1 MNPLVI
7 VALVILILIAPKHF
21 KLVIAGAALAL
32 LAAERSTV
40 NAWSSYQEFA
50 TDYTEGVVRSSDE
63 TDNGKLAKALTY
75 CFTINGDRDDFDKIL
90 AMIEPKQFI
99 AAMHTPVDYFRS
111 HEIYGGW
118 IAQGAEYLS
127 YPFDVL
133 FLELGDN
140 FDSAVRHRLTGEDLK
155 DILDHQDAAKH
166 YIKKYLEALK
176 RTNMRPPPDIENGTE
191 NRFYF
196 AMVETNARV
205 QRTGVFDEV
214 PWEGRPN
221 VFDDIIKMYENY
233 KST

>member
-32 LAAERSTV
+32 LAAERSAV

-50 TDYTEGVVRSSDE
+50 TDYTEGVRSSDE

-90 AMIEPKQFI
+90 AMITQKDFVK
-99 AAMHTPVDYFRS
+99 AMHTPVDYFRS
-111 HEIYGGW
+111 HEIYGGRW
-118 IAQGAEYLS
+118 IAEGAEYLS

-133 FLELGDN
+133 FMELGDN
-140 FDSAVRHRLTGEDLK
+140 FDSAVLQQLTGENLK

-176 RTNMRPPPDIENGTE
+176 QTNTKPPPDNDNGFE

-196 AMVETNARV
+196 TMVETNARI

-221 VFDDIIKMYENY
+221 VFDDIIKMYEDY